1 MSLKTFYNLPE
12 KVEFCKI
19 CVNSNQYPASIPEF
33 KHQRDRK
40 NAKYISFNKDGICDG
55 CKQNEVKE
63 KIDYKARE
71 KELLLLLDKHRKSNG
86 DFDC

>member
-33 KHQRDRK
+33 NHQKDRK
-40 NAKYISFNKDGICDG
+40 NAKYISFGNDGICDG
-55 CKQNEVKE
+55 CKQNEIK
-63 KIDYKARE
+63 KIDYNSRE
-71 KELLLLLDKHRKSNG
+71 KELFVCLTNTEKAMEILIA
-86 DFDC
+86 